1 MIKPEKIIMASS
13 SPYRKALMQRLQISF
28 ITINPGIS
36 ESPLPSESASQ
47 IVSRLAREKAEKV
60 AENEKNA
67 LIIGTDQVAILED
80 RILGKPGSRS
90 NAKKQL
96 TSMRDQEVSF
106 LTGLCVLNTRSGN
119 SLTDVVSTKVSFRDY
134 SDNEIERYLDKE
146 SPFDCAG
153 SFKSEQLGITLVKA
167 ISGSDPTSL
176 IGLPLIRLA
185 EMLRSEGCY
194 IP

>member
-1 MIKPEKIIMASS
+1 MASS

-28 ITINPGIS
+28 ITINPDIS
-36 ESPLPSESASQ
+36 ESALPAESAPQ
-47 IVSRLAREKAEKV
+47 IVSRLAREKVEKV

-67 LIIGTDQVAILED
+67 LIIGSDQVAVLED
-80 RILGKPGSRS
+80 CILGKPGNRS
-90 NAKKQL
+90 NAKRQL
-96 TSMRDQEVSF
+96 ITMRDREVSF
-106 LTGLCVLNTRSGN
+106 LTGLCVLNTQSGS
-119 SLTDVVSTKVSFRDY
+119 SLTDVVSTMVSFRDY
-134 SDNEIERYLDKE
+134 SDDEIEHYLDKE

-185 EMLRSEGCY
+185 EMLRSEGCD

>member
-1 MIKPEKIIMASS
+1 MIKSEKIIMASS